1 MVQNVINNRQ
11 LLESSS
17 QTNQAEPLSVEL
29 YAERLMDDLFEDVDR
44 ILDGGTLPTEPL
56 KPDVISLKSVTVPQ
70 IVLPPGMFPRPQEK
84 KFVDDA
90 AIARQVKI
98 AVQKQQVS
106 QSFDKIFL
114 GAACASVLLT
124 LGLWVATRDRV
135 SPVGQTTAVA
145 NDPKSLAEAQAKAQ
159 ADENFVDYIQR
170 SLNSLE
176 QTQVAQGTSPK
187 TGQTVANSA
196 GVTPSSNLP
205 TLIVPGMTTGANNNL
220 GPVLNRLADAIE
232 QQTSRPNA
240 PIPPAQVVILPP
252 PMMMNPK
259 TATTPSPSFSPTR
272 RVAALPKAFPTM
284 KTPTSS
290 TVATR
295 AKPGNTTTSKPTKIP
310 STSPSATASTTPKT
324 AIVASQPIPQPQAAP
339 QPSISVSSASQS
351 PSSPVTPTAAITTT
365 PSAIPSQAVGSN
377 HTLVG
382 ILELG
387 DRSAALF
394 EVEGVA
400 RRFYVGETI
409 GASGWTL
416 AEVKNQEAVIRK
428 GSEVRSVFV
437 GQKF

>member
-70 IVLPPGMFPRPQEK
+70 IVLPPGMFPRQEEK

-124 LGLWVATRDRV
+124 LGLWAATRDRV
-135 SPVGQTTAVA
+135 SPVGQTTSVA
-145 NDPKSLAEAQAKAQ
+145 SDPKSLAEAQAKAE

-170 SLNSLE
+170 SLNSLD
-176 QTQVAQGTSPK
+176 QPQVAQGTSPK

-252 PMMMNPK
+252 SMTNPK
-259 TATTPSPSFSPTR
+259 TATTPSVSPSR
-272 RVAALPKAFPTM
+272 RAIAALPKMFPTM

-290 TVATR
+290 TVATTT
-295 AKPGNTTTSKPTKIP
+295 KPVKTTTSKQTKTP
-310 STSPSATASTTPKT
+310 STSPSATASIPSKS

-339 QPSISVSSASQS
+339 QPSISVSPASQS
-351 PSSPVTPTAAITTT
+351 PSSPVTPSAAISTT
-365 PSAIPSQAVGSN
+365 PSATPSQAVGSN

>member
-1 MVQNVINNRQ
+1 
-11 LLESSS
+11 
-17 QTNQAEPLSVEL
+17 
-29 YAERLMDDLFEDVDR
+29 MDDLFEDVDR

-70 IVLPPGMFPRPQEK
+70 IVLPPGMFPRQEEK

-106 QSFDKIFL
+106 QSFDKVFL

-135 SPVGQTTAVA
+135 SPVGQTTSVA
-145 NDPKSLAEAQAKAQ
+145 NDPQSLADAQAKAE

-170 SLNSLE
+170 SLNSLD
-176 QTQVAQGTSPK
+176 QKQVAQGTSPK
-187 TGQTVANSA
+187 AGQTVANSA
-196 GVTPSSNLP
+196 GVTPSTNLP

-240 PIPPAQVVILPP
+240 PNPPAQVVILPP
-252 PMMMNPK
+252 SMTNPK
-259 TATTPSPSFSPTR
+259 TATTPSVSPSR
-272 RVAALPKAFPTM
+272 RAIAALPTMFPSI
-284 KTPTSS
+284 KTPTS
-290 TVATR
+290 TVATTT
-295 AKPGNTTTSKPTKIP
+295 KPGKTTTSKQTKTP
-310 STSPSATASTTPKT
+310 STSPSATTSTTPKS
-324 AIVASQPIPQPQAAP
+324 AIVASQPIPLPQAAP
-339 QPSISVSSASQS
+339 QPSISVSPASQS
-351 PSSPVTPTAAITTT
+351 SSSPVTPSAAITTT
-365 PSAIPSQAVGSN
+365 PSATPSQALGSN

-394 EVEGVA
+394 EVDGVA

>member
-70 IVLPPGMFPRPQEK
+70 IVLPAGMFPRQEEK

-90 AIARQVKI
+90 TIARQVKI

-106 QSFDKIFL
+106 QSFDKVFL

-124 LGLWVATRDRV
+124 LGLWAATRDRV
-135 SPVGQTTAVA
+135 APVGQTTSVA
-145 NDPKSLAEAQAKAQ
+145 NDPKSLAEAQAKAE

-170 SLNSLE
+170 SLNSLD
-176 QTQVAQGTSPK
+176 QKQVAQGTSPK
-187 TGQTVANSA
+187 TSQTVANSA
-196 GVTPSSNLP
+196 GVTPSTNLP
-205 TLIVPGMTTGANNNL
+205 TLIVPGMTTGVNNNL

-232 QQTSRPNA
+232 QQTSRANA
-240 PIPPAQVVILPP
+240 PNPPAQVVILPP
-252 PMMMNPK
+252 SMTNPK
-259 TATTPSPSFSPTR
+259 TATTPSVSPSR
-272 RVAALPKAFPTM
+272 RAIATLPTM
-284 KTPTSS
+284 FPSMKIPTSS
-290 TVATR
+290 TVATTT
-295 AKPGNTTTSKPTKIP
+295 KPGKTTTSKQTKTP

-339 QPSISVSSASQS
+339 QPSISVSPALQS
-351 PSSPVTPTAAITTT
+351 PSSPVTPSAAISTT
-365 PSAIPSQAVGSN
+365 PSATPSQAVGSN

-394 EVEGVA
+394 EVDGVA